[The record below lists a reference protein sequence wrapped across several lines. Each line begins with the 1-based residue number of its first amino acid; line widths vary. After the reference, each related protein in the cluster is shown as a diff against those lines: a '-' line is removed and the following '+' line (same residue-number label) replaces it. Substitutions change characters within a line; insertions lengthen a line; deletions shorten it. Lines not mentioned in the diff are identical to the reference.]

1 LHPDDNNFQPTATR
15 TTPHFKMGRL
25 FTAGSAVF
33 LAIGGFLFGYDSG
46 IISSTIVQPYF
57 VAYMGTPTN
66 SQVGGIVST
75 FPAGAIL
82 GALSI
87 AYLADHFGRKKTVF
101 IGSLISVFGCALQG
115 GAANLS
121 MLMAGRFFAG
131 VAVGLLSAI
140 VPMYCSE
147 IATVSLQPPKNWK
160 HVTLMP
166 D

>member
-1 LHPDDNNFQPTATR
+1 
-15 TTPHFKMGRL
+15 MGRL
-25 FTAGSAVF
+25 FTAGSAIF

-57 VAYMGTPTN
+57 VAYMGKPTN

-75 FPAGAIL
+75 FPGGAIL

-87 AYLADHFGRKKTVF
+87 AYLADKFGRKKTVF
-101 IGSLISVFGCALQG
+101 IGSVISVFGCALQG

-121 MLMAGRFFAG
+121 MLMAGRFFSG
-131 VAVGLLSAI
+131 IAVGLLSAI

-147 IATVSLQPPKNWK
+147 IATVSLYSLSDPI
-160 HVTLMP
+160 HVPLMRV
-166 D
+166 